1 MILVSHENQ
10 MEWPV
15 RWPEGPEGPNIPLV
29 VRLIERNGQPF
40 RPHEDFGGIDSRAE
54 GPWLGER
61 LALWVLGPQIMAEP
75 TGWPRERCM
84 RSHQEFRAF
93 RKASRPGQPAA
104 IGTASPGTPKQWH
117 IHVAS
122 NGKAV
127 PSSHYCDQSGRRR
140 SAQARFHRDKL
151 EGADRTGRGQK
162 ARSASTYFFAI
173 HFRSTHNPHR
183 VHLGGNGRLH
193 YAIDWVAGSGAKRMA
208 P

>member
-1 MILVSHENQ
+1 MKIRWNGRSVGLKGLKGRTFHWSLGSSRGTASPSGLMKILVESIPGPKGA
-10 MEWPV
+10 EW
-15 RWPEGPEGPNIPLV
+15 
-29 VRLIERNGQPF
+29 
-40 RPHEDFGGIDSRAE
+40 
-54 GPWLGER
+54 PWLGER